1 MKRGI
6 VLLASLCSTAW
17 GGAACQAVTHVR
29 GAGAKVHAELLALVD
44 SGFSG
49 AVLVERHDTLLLE
62 GGYGFANRE
71 RQIPFTPSTI
81 AQIGSLT
88 KQFTAVAIVDLAQ
101 RGKLH
106 FDDSLASFVPD
117 APAQARAIT
126 IGQLL
131 SHTSGLPKGCGD
143 DFDRVSRTELL
154 HRCLG
159 QPLLAPPGEKF
170 AYSNLGF
177 SVLGAIV
184 EQVTGTPLERYL
196 GEHFLSPLRMT
207 RTGYFVP
214 GVSSD
219 SFALGY
225 LDGKSQGNILA
236 RILPLDS
243 SFWSLKG
250 NGGMQSTLEDMSRW
264 YRALKAGPIITE
276 AVRHT
281 LFTLHARRDT
291 LVSYGYGWFLRTD
304 SLGRTVQVS
313 QSGSDGVFVA
323 LWYWRPLEGTFIY
336 TVTNF
341 GENDLATRL
350 VARIRSL
357 LASPGP

>member
-1 MKRGI
+1 MRRGMA
-6 VLLASLCSTAW
+6 LLASLFCTAW
-17 GGAACQAVTHVR
+17 GGAVCQAVSHVQ
-29 GAGAKVHAELLALVD
+29 GAGAKVHAELLVLVD

-62 GGYGFANRE
+62 AGYGFANRE
-71 RQIPFTPSTI
+71 RRIPFTPSTI

-88 KQFTAVAIVDLAQ
+88 KQFTAAAIVDLVK
-101 RGKLH
+101 RGKLR

-117 APAQARAIT
+117 VPARARAIT

-131 SHTSGLPKGCGD
+131 SHRSGLPDSCGD
-143 DFDRVSRTELL
+143 DFERLSRTEVL

-177 SVLGAIV
+177 SVLGAV
-184 EQVTGTPLERYL
+184 SEQVTGTPLERYL

-207 RTGYFVP
+207 RTGYFFP

-236 RILPLDS
+236 HILPLDS
-243 SFWSLKG
+243 SFWNLKG
-250 NGGMQSTLEDMSRW
+250 NGGMQSTLEDMYRW
-264 YRALKAGPIITE
+264 YRALKDGPIITE
-276 AVRHT
+276 AMRKA
-281 LFTLHARRDT
+281 LFTPHARRDAE
-291 LVSYGYGWFLRTD
+291 VSYGYGWFIRTD

-313 QSGSDGVFVA
+313 HSGSDGVFVA
-323 LWYWRPLEGTFIY
+323 LWYWRPLEGTFVY

-341 GENDLATRL
+341 GENDLATGL
-350 VARIRSL
+350 VARIRKL
-357 LASPGP
+357 LSSPRP

>member
-1 MKRGI
+1 MRRGI
-6 VLLASLCSTAW
+6 VLLASLCGTAW
-17 GGAACQAVTHVR
+17 GGAVCQGVSHVQ

-62 GGYGFANRE
+62 AGYGFANRE
-71 RQIPFTPSTI
+71 RRIPFTPFTI

-88 KQFTAVAIVDLAQ
+88 KQFTAAAIVDLAQ
-101 RGKLH
+101 RGQLR
-106 FDDSLASFVPD
+106 FDDSLARFVPD
-117 APAQARAIT
+117 VPAQARAIT

-131 SHTSGLPKGCGD
+131 SHTSGLAKGCGD
-143 DFDRVSRTELL
+143 DFERRSRTELL
-154 HRCLG
+154 HRCLDR
-159 QPLLAPPGEKF
+159 PLLAPPGEQF

-196 GEHFLSPLRMT
+196 GEHFLSPLGMT
-207 RTGYFVP
+207 RTGYFGP

-225 LDGKSQGNILA
+225 LDGTSQGNILA

-243 SFWSLKG
+243 SFWNLKG
-250 NGGMQSTLEDMSRW
+250 NGGMQSSVEDMYRW
-264 YRALKAGPIITE
+264 YRALKAGPIITDGM
-276 AVRHT
+276 RKT
-281 LFTLHARRDT
+281 LFTPHARRDEA
-291 LVSYGYGWFLRTD
+291 VSYGYGVFLRTD
-304 SLGRTVQVS
+304 SVGRTVQVS

-341 GENDLATRL
+341 GENGLATHL
-350 VARIRSL
+350 VARIRGL
-357 LASPGP
+357 LVASGP